1 MTEPTK
7 VDLRARKTEAGWV
20 AASDHFWLAATPK
33 LFEWLRWAVMLAA
46 VSYIARRS
54 DSLVLKIFLGVCY
67 GSLLVYYQAF
77 FGQFEFENLPWLK
90 SSRAQRVASIV
101 LSALLGL
108 GTYWLVRLSVD
119 ALVDAHP

>member
-77 FGQFEFENLPWLK
+77 FGQFELENLP
-90 SSRAQRVASIV
+90 
-101 LSALLGL
+101 
-108 GTYWLVRLSVD
+108 
-119 ALVDAHP
+119 